1 MQILPAMPAA
11 YWRTWL
17 PSFLFFAAYYALLIP
32 LPLYLIEC
40 RLADWQVGLILGAFG
55 VASVL
60 SRPFAGVL
68 ADSLG
73 RRPLLLFGAALFAA
87 GAVAV
92 TWTNHPAA
100 LFWLRVVQIIGY
112 VSFTTAATAKIAD
125 LVAPAQRG
133 SGLAIFG
140 ISINLAMTT
149 APALVGYWLQT
160 LTTRGAFWL
169 AGGLAAAAGLLSL
182 PLKDSTSITARPASW
197 RRDILA
203 PPVLWVP
210 MLAAVLFGIGF
221 GAFLQFLP
229 LVTDRRALGSAGF
242 GYAVYGVSI
251 VATRL
256 LTGRWQDG
264 SHRNRLLQ
272 IGFPILAA
280 GLCLLAIARSLAVL
294 GLAAFVLAIA
304 AGILHPGLIAT
315 HVENMPEDERGRAVG
330 NCYLAFDLGIGF
342 GPWLLTP
349 SLTYLGLPGL
359 YLTAAA
365 LSLLGTAAVS
375 RFSARVATQGRTVT
389 SLCSTGCKS
398 R

>member
-11 YWRTWL
+11 YWRTWV

-32 LPLYLIEC
+32 LPLYLTEC
-40 RLADWQVGLILGAFG
+40 RLADWQVALILGAFG

-92 TWTNHPAA
+92 TWTHHPAA
-100 LFWLRVVQIIGY
+100 LFLLRVIQIIGY

-125 LVAPAQRG
+125 VVAPSQRG
-133 SGLAIFG
+133 GALAIFG

-149 APALVGYWLQT
+149 APALVGYGLAT

-169 AGGLAAAAGLLSL
+169 SGGLAAAAGVLSL
-182 PLKDSTSITARPASW
+182 PLRDSTSAAARPSSW
-197 RRDILA
+197 WRDILA
-203 PPVLWVP
+203 PPALWVP
-210 MLAAVLFGIGF
+210 MMAAVLFGIGF

-229 LVTDRRALGSAGF
+229 LVADRRGLGSAGS
-242 GYAVYGVSI
+242 GYAVYGISI

-264 SHRNRLLQ
+264 RYRHRLLQ
-272 IGFPILAA
+272 VGFPILAA
-280 GLCLLAIARSLAVL
+280 GLCLLAIARSFAVL
-294 GLAAFVLAIA
+294 GLAAFVLAVA
-304 AGILHPGLIAT
+304 AGILHPGIIAT

-342 GPWLLTP
+342 GPWLLAP
-349 SLTYLGLPGL
+349 SLSYLGLHGL
-359 YLTAAA
+359 YFTAAVF
-365 LSLLGTAAVS
+365 SLLGTAAVS
-375 RFSARVATQGRTVT
+375 RFSAASAGA
-389 SLCSTGCKS
+389 
-398 R
+398 